1 MKNRILFIDRDGTI
15 IVEPPVDYQVDKLEK
30 FAFVK
35 GAILSLSK
43 IRKYTDFKFVM
54 ATNQDGLGTDSFPEK
69 DFWPYQ
75 NLMLDVLKSVGV
87 EFDDIL
93 IDRSFEASPSPS
105 RKPGVEMMR
114 KYLDDKENFSME
126 ESLVIGDRETDVLL
140 AKNLGCK
147 AVFLGTELKNSELE
161 KYCLIKTTDWTEAE
175 RAIIS
180 YNNVIDI
187 NRNTKETKI
196 TLKLYPGNPEIK
208 NVDTGVKFFD
218 HMLLQLPVH
227 GCFGMDLVCKG
238 DLEVDEHH
246 TIEDVAIVLGSAVY
260 KLWNLRKYVNRYG
273 YEFNLTMDDC
283 LASVAMDLGG
293 RPWLVYDAEFKR
305 EKIGD
310 MPTEMI
316 YHFFKS
322 FSDNAKC
329 NLNISAKGVNEH
341 HKLEGIF
348 KALAKCLKQA
358 LNYDFTLQTIPSSK
372 GTL

>member
-1 MKNRILFIDRDGTI
+1 MKTRLLIIDRDGTI
-15 IVEPPVDYQVDKLEK
+15 IEEPPIDYQVDKLEK
-30 FAFVK
+30 FRFKQGALTALDKIHRMTNFNFV
-35 GAILSLSK
+35 L
-43 IRKYTDFKFVM
+43 
-54 ATNQDGLGTDSFPEK
+54 ATNQDGLGTESFPEET
-69 DFWPYQ
+69 FWPYQ
-75 NLMLDVLKSVGV
+75 NLMIETLESVGV
-87 EFDDIL
+87 KFDDIL
-93 IDRSFEASPSPS
+93 IDRSFEASPLET
-105 RKPGVEMMR
+105 RKPGTGMFK
-114 KYLDDKENFSME
+114 KYLSDLENYSLE
-126 ESLVIGDRETDVLL
+126 ESLVVGDRPTDVML

-147 AVFLGTELKNSELE
+147 AVFLGENLPEDLE
-161 KYCLIKTTDWTEAE
+161 PYCIKKTTDWIEASHT
-175 RAIIS
+175 IIS
-180 YNNVIDI
+180 YNNVINIVRD
-187 NRNTKETKI
+187 TKETKI
-196 TLKLYPGNPEIK
+196 NLKLYPGNPEIK

-227 GCFGMDLVCKG
+227 GCFGMDLNCKG

-246 TIEDVAIVLGSAVY
+246 TIEDVAIVLGTAVNE
-260 KLWNLRKYVNRYG
+260 LWRQRKFINRYG

-293 RPWLVYDAEFKR
+293 RPWLVYEAQFIR

-329 NLNISAKGVNEH
+329 NLNIKAVGQNEH

-358 LNYDFTLQTIPSSK
+358 ISYDFTLEKIPSSK
-372 GTL
+372 GVL

>member
-1 MKNRILFIDRDGTI
+1 
-15 IVEPPVDYQVDKLEK
+15 
-30 FAFVK
+30 
-35 GAILSLSK
+35 
-43 IRKYTDFKFVM
+43 
-54 ATNQDGLGTDSFPEK
+54 
-69 DFWPYQ
+69 
-75 NLMLDVLKSVGV
+75 
-87 EFDDIL
+87 
-93 IDRSFEASPSPS
+93 
-105 RKPGVEMMR
+105 
-114 KYLDDKENFSME
+114 
-126 ESLVIGDRETDVLL
+126 
-140 AKNLGCK
+140 
-147 AVFLGTELKNSELE
+147 
-161 KYCLIKTTDWTEAE
+161 
-175 RAIIS
+175 
-180 YNNVIDI
+180 
-187 NRNTKETKI
+187 
-196 TLKLYPGNPEIK
+196 
-208 NVDTGVKFFD
+208 
-218 HMLLQLPVH
+218 MLLQLPVH

-348 KALAKCLKQA
+348 KALARSLKMA
-358 LNYDFTLQTIPSSK
+358 VKRDIYHYELPSTK
-372 GTL
+372 GML